1 MYILYYNFYNISNY
15 FYLWSTKWEL
25 NPQETG
31 FAVRSPTVSISYI
44 MVFRYEKHL
53 KYAEH
58 SIETL
63 SSCGTSIVYLLAE
76 FEPLT
81 MA

>member
-15 FYLWSTKWEL
+15 FLLMEYEVGVEPTR
-25 NPQETG
+25 NG
-31 FAVRSPTVSISYI
+31 VAVRSPAVSISYI
-44 MVFRYEKHL
+44 MVFLYKKHL

-63 SSCGTSIVYLLAE
+63 SSCGISIVYLLAE